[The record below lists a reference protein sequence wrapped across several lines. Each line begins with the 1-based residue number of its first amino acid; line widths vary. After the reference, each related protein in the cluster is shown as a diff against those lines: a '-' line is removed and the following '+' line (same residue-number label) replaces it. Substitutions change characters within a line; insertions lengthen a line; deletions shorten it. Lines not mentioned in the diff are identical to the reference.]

1 MFLKIALISS
11 LSSFLLL
18 LIISPSP
25 VSASPVIW
33 HVSITPG
40 AWNKTTDAY
49 DPNPLYVSTID
60 QVLWSNDDVVPHTV
74 TSGTSP
80 SVQDGKFD
88 SLIILPNG
96 TYTHQFGQPGDYPYF
111 CQLHPW
117 MVGTVVVH
125 QGTIIGGEI
134 LGTDMTSL
142 LLAGTFAN
150 AFWMVPILIGM
161 SAAVAAVLFVRRKQE
176 D

>member
-1 MFLKIALISS
+1 MFLKIAIISS

-60 QVLWSNDDVVPHTV
+60 QVRWSNDDVVPHTV
-74 TSGTSP
+74 TSGFSGNHD
-80 SVQDGKFD
+80 VKFD
-88 SLIILPNG
+88 SLIILPNA
-96 TYTHQFGQPGDYPYF
+96 TYTHNFHQPANYPYF
-111 CQLHPW
+111 YQL
-117 MVGTVVVH
+117 
-125 QGTIIGGEI
+125 
-134 LGTDMTSL
+134 
-142 LLAGTFAN
+142 
-150 AFWMVPILIGM
+150 
-161 SAAVAAVLFVRRKQE
+161 
-176 D
+176 